1 MLKFDWNALFV
12 LINLIVFFLLMKKF
26 LFGRIAKVIDERRN
40 IVNQELDEARK
51 TNAEADEKLANYEL
65 KISNYQ
71 AEGNQII
78 ADARDSAKAEYDKI
92 IDKAETDA
100 EQIRTDAREKM
111 RAEAETARKAAR
123 EEIASLAMQAAEK
136 VVGTNVSAST
146 DSAIFDEFLKESSD
160 D

>member
-51 TNAEADEKLANYEL
+51 TNAEADEKLADYEQ

-71 AEGNQII
+71 TEGNQII

-111 RAEAETARKAAR
+111 QAEAETARKAAR

-136 VVGTNVSAST
+136 VVGANVSAST